1 MYSGSQDDSNAFNL
15 FKNLQTMRACFCGH
29 DHVNDYGG
37 VLDGIEL
44 VYGRATGYGGYGG
57 DYVDKGGKLITVN
70 CETGDYSY
78 QSVPFKQAAGID
90 DAQQAVADVFQLEQ
104 NYPNPFNPSTNIRY
118 RLSQHAHV
126 RLSVFDITGKHVKT
140 LVDGRQSA
148 GMYTLN
154 WNGDNYH
161 GNKVAAGTYYYQ
173 LLADNFCQTK
183 SMILLK

>member
-70 CETGDYSY
+70 
-78 QSVPFKQAAGID
+78 
-90 DAQQAVADVFQLEQ
+90 LR
-104 NYPNPFNPSTNIRY
+104 NPAIILIKASRLNRLPGLMTRNKLLQMFFN
-118 RLSQHAHV
+118 
-126 RLSVFDITGKHVKT
+126 
-140 LVDGRQSA
+140 
-148 GMYTLN
+148 
-154 WNGDNYH
+154 
-161 GNKVAAGTYYYQ
+161 
-173 LLADNFCQTK
+173 
-183 SMILLK
+183 